1 MCMYVHMH
9 SLSGQVGGWEGREGK
24 GGESA
29 EEHSTRHHPLLRI
42 GAEVALLKGAIVL
55 RSRRSGPRVGV
66 FLPRRGAI
74 WGIFTF
80 PLLV

>member
-1 MCMYVHMH
+1 MHMHMHMHMYVHMH

-42 GAEVALLKGAIVL
+42 GPEVA
-55 RSRRSGPRVGV
+55 P
-66 FLPRRGAI
+66 
-74 WGIFTF
+74 
-80 PLLV
+80 